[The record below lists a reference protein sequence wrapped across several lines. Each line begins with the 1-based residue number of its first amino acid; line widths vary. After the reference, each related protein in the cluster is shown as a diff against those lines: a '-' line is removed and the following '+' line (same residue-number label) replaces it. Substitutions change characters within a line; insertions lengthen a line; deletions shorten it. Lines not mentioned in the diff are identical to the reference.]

1 MMSGSIFV
9 LLENMLCFF
18 DENEVVKISFE
29 KNFLEMFYFF
39 CYGYNN
45 MKRKNVIF
53 EYFSA

>member
-1 MMSGSIFV
+1 MSGSIFV